1 MSRRLFLALA
11 SPSVVVMLALMAV
24 PLAAGFWLS
33 LHGYTF
39 RGELRWRGLDNYAET
54 FADPDFWTA
63 VGFTLLLCFVTVPAS
78 ILLGFVEALL
88 IAQMPRWL
96 RGVVI
101 ACVLLPFVV
110 TPVVGTLAFSWLFRD
125 FGIVTYW
132 LGLFGIRIYW
142 LGSESTARTLVMLHW
157 VWATSP
163 FAAIVLFA
171 GLQTV
176 PPEQLEAAAVDGAG
190 AWARMRHVTLPHLG
204 SILVFIGII
213 MVMDAYRAFDSIAV
227 MTKGVNGTESVMW
240 YAYRV
245 GILENNL
252 TRGTAIGFLTVLGIV
267 TLLLPFLWRTW
278 REQRELSR

>member
-1 MSRRLFLALA
+1 MHRRLFLALTA
-11 SPSVVVMLALMAV
+11 PSVAVMLALMAV

-39 RGELRWRGLDNYAET
+39 RGELRWRGLDNYADT

-63 VGFTLLLCFVTVPAS
+63 VGFTLLLCCVTVPAS
-78 ILLGFVEALL
+78 ILLGFGEALL
-88 IAQMPRWL
+88 IARMPRWL
-96 RGVVI
+96 RGAVI
-101 ACVLLPFVV
+101 ACILLPFVV

-125 FGIVTYW
+125 FGVVTYW
-132 LGLFGIRIYW
+132 LGLLGIRIYW
-142 LGSESTARTLVMLHW
+142 LASEPTARALVMLHW

-176 PPEQLEAAAVDGAG
+176 PPEQVEAAAVDGAG
-190 AWARMRHVTLPHLG
+190 AWARLRHVTLPHLR
-204 SILVFIGII
+204 SIFAFIAII

-227 MTKGVNGTESVMW
+227 MTKGINGTESVMW

-245 GILENNL
+245 GVLENDL
-252 TRGTAIGFLTVLGIV
+252 TRGAAIGFLTVLGIV
-267 TLLLPFLWRTW
+267 ALLTPFLWRTW
-278 REQRELSR
+278 REQRALG